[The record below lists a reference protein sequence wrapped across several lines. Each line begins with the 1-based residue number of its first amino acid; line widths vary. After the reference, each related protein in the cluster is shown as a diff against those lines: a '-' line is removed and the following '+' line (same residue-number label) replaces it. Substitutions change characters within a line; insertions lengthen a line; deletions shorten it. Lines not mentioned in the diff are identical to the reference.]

1 MVRRLA
7 GRGGG
12 PRAQPKESRHLMFKK
27 LALATVATILLVV
40 PAAAGANVVTD
51 WNRTM
56 VGALETAAPPPP
68 LASRDAAIVQTSVFD
83 AVNGIARRYTPVHVP
98 PAAPPGASRDAA
110 AAGAAHESLVALFPL
125 QRTMLDQQLS
135 ATLAQIGARDDGTS
149 IAAGLQ
155 WGEEVADQI
164 LTWRATDG
172 LAVTPPP
179 YVAAGVPGRYALTPP
194 AFAPPAFRPFATM
207 TPFAIASPGQFLPGP
222 PPPLTSARYAR
233 DLNEVKALGSADSTI
248 RTPGQTETALFWQSD
263 TPAAIWNRVADDLA
277 EQRGTPL
284 LRDARILA
292 LMNMSLADTT
302 IAFFN
307 AKNHYD
313 TWRPITAIQQADT
326 DGNPGTT
333 PDSTWTPLLITPSFQ
348 EYPSGHA
355 AVSNGAASVLAA
367 FYGDDTSFTATSATM
382 TTVQR
387 SFTSFAQAVA
397 QVENARVWGG
407 IHFRTATIIGAQM
420 GGEVADYLLGTH
432 LLPIHGHEGNHDDA

>member
-1 MVRRLA
+1 
-7 GRGGG
+7 
-12 PRAQPKESRHLMFKK
+12 MFKK
-27 LALATVATILLVV
+27 LALATVATIVLVV

-98 PAAPPGASRDAA
+98 PAAPPGASRGAA

-135 ATLAQIGARDDGTS
+135 ATLARIGARDDGAS

-155 WGEEVADQI
+155 WGEDVADQI

-207 TPFAIASPGQFLPGP
+207 TPFAIASPAQFLPGP

-233 DLNEVKALGSADSTI
+233 DVNEVQALGSADSTI
-248 RTPGQTETALFWQSD
+248 RTPEQTETALFWQSD

-277 EQRGTPL
+277 EQRGAPL

-292 LMNMSLADTT
+292 LMNMSLADAT

-407 IHFRTATIIGAQM
+407 IHFRTATIVGAQM

-432 LLPIHGHEGNHDDA
+432 LLPIHGHHGHDGDHGDH

>member
-1 MVRRLA
+1 
-7 GRGGG
+7 
-12 PRAQPKESRHLMFKK
+12 
-27 LALATVATILLVV
+27 
-40 PAAAGANVVTD
+40 
-51 WNRTM
+51 
-56 VGALETAAPPPP
+56 
-68 LASRDAAIVQTSVFD
+68 
-83 AVNGIARRYTPVHVP
+83 
-98 PAAPPGASRDAA
+98 
-110 AAGAAHESLVALFPL
+110 
-125 QRTMLDQQLS
+125 MLDQQLS
-135 ATLAQIGARDDGTS
+135 ATLARIGARDDGTS

-155 WGEEVADQI
+155 WGAEVADQI

-233 DLNEVKALGSADSTI
+233 DLNEVKALGSADSII

-420 GGEVADYLLGTH
+420 GGEVADYVVGTH
-432 LLPIHGHEGNHDDA
+432 LLPIHGHDGHDGHHGDH

>member
-1 MVRRLA
+1 
-7 GRGGG
+7 
-12 PRAQPKESRHLMFKK
+12 MFKK
-27 LALATVATILLVV
+27 LALATVAAMVFVV
-40 PAAAGANVVTD
+40 PAVAGADVVTD

-56 VGALETAAPPPP
+56 VGALVTAASPPP
-68 LASRDAAIVQTSVFD
+68 LASRDAAIVQASVFD

-110 AAGAAHESLVALFPL
+110 AAGAAYESLVALFPL
-125 QRTMLDQQLS
+125 QRAIFDQQLS
-135 ATLAQIGARDDGTS
+135 ATLARVGARDDGS
-149 IAAGLQ
+149 AIAAGLQ

-179 YVAAGVPGRYALTPP
+179 YVPAGVPGRYALTPP

-207 TPFAIASPGQFLPGP
+207 TPFAIASPAQFLPGP

-233 DLNEVKALGSADSTI
+233 DVNEVKALGSADSTI

-277 EQRGTPL
+277 EQRDAPL
-284 LRDARILA
+284 LREARILA

-307 AKNHYD
+307 AKNYYD
-313 TWRPITAIQQADT
+313 TWRPVTAIQQADT
-326 DGNPGTT
+326 DGNPSTT
-333 PDSTWTPLLITPSFQ
+333 PDSTWTPLLVTPSFQ

-355 AVSNGAASVLAA
+355 AVSNGAASVLAT

-387 SFTSFAQAVA
+387 SFTSFAQAVT

-420 GGEVADYLLGTH
+420 GGEVADYVVGTH
-432 LLPIHGHEGNHDDA
+432 LLPIHGHHGHRGHNGHHGRRADH